1 MYLSAITMYLSAI
14 FSPFYVPECND
25 YVPECNFTLFIS
37 STAYINKGLEQKT
50 KKRKILEEYLRYS
63 KRDNF
68 FLTVKLSLK

>member
-50 KKRKILEEYLRYS
+50 KKRKSIKEYYKIL
-63 KRDNF
+63 
-68 FLTVKLSLK
+68 

>member
-14 FSPFYVPECND
+14 FSPFYVPECNDYVPKCND

-50 KKRKILEEYLRYS
+50 KKRKSIKEYYKIL
-63 KRDNF
+63 
-68 FLTVKLSLK
+68 